1 MIEPQ
6 LAQLRGDIRIPC
18 MPMLRAGPRTGDL
31 QEVAKVE
38 RGDRVAQLQ
47 RGRADQQSSNET
59 WLPAG
64 VRPTLRWPASPDARA
79 RRPTATR

>member
-6 LAQLRGDIRIPC
+6 LAQY
-18 MPMLRAGPRTGDL
+18 AATPRTGDL
-31 QEVAKVE
+31 QEVANVE

-79 RRPTATR
+79 RRATATR